1 MAKQTAVSI
10 KLDKQ
15 RKLKYTF
22 NAFCELEDVLGR
34 PLSEI
39 SEIMDG
45 FKLKDLRAMLWAGL
59 LHESPDLTLEE
70 AGELMD
76 KASSLEEVAEAVV
89 KAMEKSVVKSREDG
103 ELGK

>member
-1 MAKQTAVSI
+1 MWMAKQTAVSI

-34 PLSEI
+34 PI
-39 SEIMDG
+39 SEIKDG
-45 FKLKDLRAMLWAGL
+45 FKLKDLRALLWAGL
-59 LHESPDLTLEE
+59 LHESPDLTLED